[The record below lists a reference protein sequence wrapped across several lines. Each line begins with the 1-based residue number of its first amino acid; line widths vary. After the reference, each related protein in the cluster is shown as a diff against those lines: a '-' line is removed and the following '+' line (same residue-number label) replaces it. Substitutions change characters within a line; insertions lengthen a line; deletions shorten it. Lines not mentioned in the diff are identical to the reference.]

1 MDLSHLGA
9 LELRA
14 SHERER
20 LRVATRPRGVAL
32 RRVWVA
38 QCERE
43 ITAESE
49 FLGLAPESVD
59 GPEMSVDA
67 LLAELLD

>member
-43 ITAESE
+43 ITAERE